1 MSKFSK
7 GAKSKLC
14 MHECCSYLVGAHDAA
29 EVCELLFHLLD
40 VGDELVDDG
49 GPGLVQGLVPDRGA
63 EAAALK

>member
-1 MSKFSK
+1 
-7 GAKSKLC
+7 